1 MSGRRTVLIADDV
14 GEVRRLVARFLEKL
28 YGCAVVEAQDGLEA
42 AQALFARSIDL
53 VITDLDMPGMGGVE
67 LAALIR
73 RSPATAHIPIVTLT
87 IRDSDADRQRN
98 DRFGIAA
105 HLAKPFQ
112 PQQLRDALA
121 QLGWMPSG

>member
-1 MSGRRTVLIADDV
+1 MSGRRTILIADDV
-14 GEVRRLVARFLEKL
+14 GEVRRLVASFLQKL
-28 YGCAVVEAQDGLEA
+28 YGCEVVEARDGLEA
-42 AQALFARSIDL
+42 ALALFAGSIDL
-53 VITDLDMPGMGGVE
+53 VITDLDMPGMGGLE

-87 IRDSDADRQRN
+87 LRDSDADRQRN

-105 HLAKPFQ
+105 HLAKPFR

-121 QLGWMPSG
+121 QLGWMPTG